1 MAKNTVLS
9 RYSPD
14 TTARFLCCAL
24 ATLVI
29 LAGITVLILYL
40 VYRPSHPHFAVLSAA
55 IYRLTNA
62 TSAAPASAISTS
74 FQFTISIHNSN
85 GRTSIQYD
93 RLCAYVAYRDQP
105 ITPPTSLPLLYQVSD
120 GTVTVSP
127 VIGGEAVPVSAEVE
141 AGLMTEEAFGVVP
154 LRLVITGRLKYR
166 PGPFKSGWVNVY
178 VKCDVLVGLK
188 KGVSGLVPLL
198 GQSECD
204 VDT

>member
-1 MAKNTVLS
+1 M
-9 RYSPD
+9 
-14 TTARFLCCAL
+14 
-24 ATLVI
+24 
-29 LAGITVLILYL
+29 
-40 VYRPSHPHFAVLSAA
+40 
-55 IYRLTNA
+55 
-62 TSAAPASAISTS
+62 
-74 FQFTISIHNSN
+74 
-85 GRTSIQYD
+85 
-93 RLCAYVAYRDQP
+93 
-105 ITPPTSLPLLYQVSD
+105 
-120 GTVTVSP
+120 TVSP